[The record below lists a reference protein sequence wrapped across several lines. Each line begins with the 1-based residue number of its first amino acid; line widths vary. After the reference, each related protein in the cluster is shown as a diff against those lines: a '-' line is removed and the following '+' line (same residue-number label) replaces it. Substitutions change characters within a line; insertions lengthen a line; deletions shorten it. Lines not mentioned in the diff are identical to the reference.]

1 MRTLKSS
8 IIFVLLELVRGEEER
23 CLQSIAFLAL
33 SLKIRR
39 GSHTKKNWTNFD
51 KERNL
56 PWEKEIWH
64 SFFGKKTEN
73 AKCMKFQQKIFFLEC
88 GNFFSTRTNYKTSS
102 SSSQGGATQLRPQF
116 PQSDKNFHFQ
126 TNFFLRLTFSILPR
140 K

>member
-1 MRTLKSS
+1 MSAKYCFFSVKPKDKTRQSYQKKTELILIKKET
-8 IIFVLLELVRGEEER
+8 FLER
-23 CLQSIAFLAL
+23 
-33 SLKIRR
+33 
-39 GSHTKKNWTNFD
+39 KK
-51 KERNL
+51 L
-56 PWEKEIWH
+56 YI

-140 K
+140 T